1 MTNEEA
7 RRILIQNT
15 ESLKANPLVT
25 VDDCLYE
32 AFDIAVKALE
42 QPSKNVI
49 NKIKKSITNKM
60 KLVEG
65 STLPC
70 EYNDALQDVLKIVI
84 EIEEGSKGKWIK
96 IQSGDGDFPESI
108 VCSRCNRENSHL
120 DLDEHSVP
128 IGKVFVTSK
137 YCPNC
142 GAEMEDAE

>member
-42 QPSKNVI
+42 QHPSKNVI
-49 NKIKKSITNKM
+49 NKIKKSIANKV
-60 KLVEG
+60 KLFEG
-65 STLPC
+65 SILPC

-84 EIEEGSKGKWIK
+84 EIEGSSKGKWIK
-96 IQSGDGDFPESI
+96 VKGNDNHYHFECS
-108 VCSRCNRENSHL
+108 VCGQYMNWIEDADH
-120 DLDEHSVP
+120 
-128 IGKVFVTSK
+128 
-137 YCPNC
+137 YCCNC
-142 GAEMEDAE
+142 GAEMSGGEEDV

>member
-49 NKIKKSITNKM
+49 NKIKKSIANKM
-60 KLVEG
+60 KLVDG
-65 STLPC
+65 SILPC

-84 EIEEGSKGKWIK
+84 ETEESSKEKWIK
-96 IQSGDGDFPESI
+96 IQSGDEDFPESI
-108 VCSRCNRENSHL
+108 VCSRCKCENSHI
-120 DLDEHSVP
+120 DFNEHSEP
-128 IGKVFVTSK
+128 IGKIFVTSK

-142 GAEMEDAE
+142 GAEMEGTE